1 MSCSSNILVL
11 SWLKVV
17 LLHRWWLWISSPMH
31 TFSEWWLWDM
41 GNGPHFQSLVVGRYC
56 QMPVLCSGIDKRTFV
71 LQVWRRGPN
80 QKRHLQR
87 CCLTIQEAALEPL
100 KNGNEFPWSKLQG
113 NPAVIN
119 VIWFA
124 VFLEDGHNYD
134 IWISLTYPPL
144 PRYEWWTFLLPN
156 CRTSAQ
162 LLFVCEV
169 SVCSWYKAC
178 STSWQSRVAKLNW
191 IDAVSKVG
199 VP

>member
-1 MSCSSNILVL
+1 MSATELLVFYVYILHYFLFCSIRFIHGNYISLLLSFSLYLGTHECNERIPMLHSP
-11 SWLKVV
+11 SWLMKSKALARFRRV
-17 LLHRWWLWISSPMH
+17 LFGGW
-31 TFSEWWLWDM
+31 
-41 GNGPHFQSLVVGRYC
+41 YC
-56 QMPVLCSGIDKRTFV
+56 P
-71 LQVWRRGPN
+71 
-80 QKRHLQR
+80 
-87 CCLTIQEAALEPL
+87 TIQEAALEPL